1 MQLSL
6 LKVESA
12 ERYEEESGIIL
23 SSDEITAGDCQTYL
37 RTREIHQTFMDE
49 DDRDFS
55 YLLDILSDSVIHGA
69 NQERVSDVF
78 YSLDY
83 PVDPHVFDKLET
95 KYSMVSSWSGSER
108 KLLFD
113 LVNCSLVGII
123 APHIDLHPW
132 VRSKKSMHTWEPEGL
147 VERLWEMVVKQ
158 RKELGC
164 NLEDKILDPRWLDVE
179 DDMDVIV
186 KEIEKML
193 NNDLWEE
200 TVAEFII
207 G

>member
-1 MQLSL
+1 MM
-6 LKVESA
+6 A
-12 ERYEEESGIIL
+12 
-23 SSDEITAGDCQTYL
+23 
-37 RTREIHQTFMDE
+37 
-49 DDRDFS
+49 
-55 YLLDILSDSVIHGA
+55 
-69 NQERVSDVF
+69 
-78 YSLDY
+78 
-83 PVDPHVFDKLET
+83 
-95 KYSMVSSWSGSER
+95 SWSGSER

-113 LVNCSLVGII
+113 LVNCSLVGVI

-132 VRSKKSMHTWEPEGL
+132 VRSKKKSMHRWEPEGL

-179 DDMDVIV
+179 DDTDVIV
-186 KEIEKML
+186 KEIERML
-193 NNDLWEE
+193 NDDLWEE